1 MKQTELKALDENII
15 TLAKEYGPI
24 GVRGLFYKAETAGF
38 VEKTDAACDLVERR
52 TKMLRIDGRL
62 DWDLIIDV
70 SREVKS
76 VSTWDSPDELIRAA
90 HRQFKLDLWA
100 NQEYRVQV
108 WIEKVGL
115 LALLE
120 DIIETYRVPVYPGK
134 GYSGLSFIREAA
146 LEAIDWTD
154 DGHMVVV
161 LQWGDYDPSGVD
173 IADSLEASYEM
184 FGAGVQFRRVG
195 INKEHIDS
203 MNLSTRPTKKTDTRA
218 KNFNDDRS
226 VELDAVSPNDFKQ
239 WVETEVR
246 RYIDFEKWNAG
257 LERETIERRK
267 IIAGIA
273 NN

>member
-1 MKQTELKALDENII
+1 
-15 TLAKEYGPI
+15 
-24 GVRGLFYKAETAGF
+24 
-38 VEKTDAACDLVERR
+38 
-52 TKMLRIDGRL
+52 
-62 DWDLIIDV
+62 
-70 SREVKS
+70 
-76 VSTWDSPDELIRAA
+76 
-90 HRQFKLDLWA
+90 
-100 NQEYRVQV
+100 
-108 WIEKVGL
+108 
-115 LALLE
+115 
-120 DIIETYRVPVYPGK
+120 
-134 GYSGLSFIREAA
+134 
-146 LEAIDWTD
+146 
-154 DGHMVVV
+154 MVVV